1 MQSDVVATTGI
12 GADMMS
18 ANPDQGAQMSRSG
31 TAVAGGIGVLGT
43 LLLSISAASA
53 QASWATLEAP
63 PSGIAAPGDVLR
75 AGHLGREIGETQN
88 IIHFYTD
95 LIGLGLIG
103 PRDAPRPFMAS
114 HPLAEFA
121 ELGEDDNAYN
131 SVSRVALLPIPGT
144 SATPGGTAMTIEAI
158 EIKGIKSRPYNPPMT
173 DPGATYL
180 KLIVADLDKT
190 LGLLKAE
197 RVPIITVGGNPLELS
212 GWPGIEGKI
221 RAVFVRDPDGYPVEL
236 MQVAPQPTS
245 TAPPGSKVLGARVTV
260 VVDNLEATCRLYQ
273 SLVGPDFK
281 FWLSPTPM
289 GDKAYEALTHTSG
302 QFRMAMALVPGSPV
316 VMEFIEYVHHN
327 KHFKRGFIQ
336 DPGTAHFLFMSK
348 DDDIIMPRVLAAK
361 VHTLSKS
368 NAPVFIG
375 PTTRSFF
382 VPDPQGF
389 WLEFM
394 DHDVK
399 KDPAA
404 K

>member
-1 MQSDVVATTGI
+1 VRGFAL
-12 GADMMS
+12 
-18 ANPDQGAQMSRSG
+18 
-31 TAVAGGIGVLGT
+31 AGLT
-43 LLLSISAASA
+43 LLAAPVFA
-53 QASWATLEAP
+53 QTSWATLDSP
-63 PSGIAAPGDVLR
+63 PSGTAAPGDVLR

-88 IIHFYTD
+88 IIHFYAD

-103 PRDAPRPFMAS
+103 PRDAPRPFMVS

-121 ELGEDDNAYN
+121 ELGEDANAYD

-144 SATPGGTAMTIEAI
+144 AAVAGGPQMTIEAI
-158 EIKGIKSRPYNPPMT
+158 EIKGIRSRSYNPPMS

-180 KLIVADLDKT
+180 KLIVTDLDKT
-190 LGLLKAE
+190 LALLKSE
-197 RVPIITVGGNPLELS
+197 RVPVITAGADPVELS
-212 GWPGIEGKI
+212 GWPGMGGRI

-236 MQVAPQPTS
+236 MELTPAPAS
-245 TAPPGSKVLGARVTV
+245 TAAAGSRVLGARVTV

-273 SLVGPDFK
+273 TLVGPDFK
-281 FWLSPTPM
+281 FWVSPALL
-289 GDKAYEALTHTSG
+289 GDSAYEKLTGTSG
-302 QFRMAMALVPGSPV
+302 PFRLAMAMVPGSPV
-316 VMEFIEYVHHN
+316 IMEFIEYRKHN
-327 KHFKRGFIQ
+327 RAFRRGYIQ
-336 DPGTAHFLFMSK
+336 DPGTAHFLFMAK
-348 DDDIIMPRVLAAK
+348 DDDVIMPRVTAARL
-361 VHTLSKS
+361 HTLSRS

-399 KDPAA
+399 RDPAA

>member
-1 MQSDVVATTGI
+1 
-12 GADMMS
+12 
-18 ANPDQGAQMSRSG
+18 MSRSCSR
-31 TAVAGGIGVLGT
+31 AVCAIALCSLMSLVVP
-43 LLLSISAASA
+43 AARA
-53 QASWATLEAP
+53 ATSWATLDAP
-63 PSGIAAPGDVLR
+63 PTGTAPPGDVLR

-95 LIGLGLIG
+95 LIGLGIVG
-103 PRDAPRPFMAS
+103 PRDAPRPFMVS

-121 ELGEDDNAYN
+121 ELGEDANAYD

-144 SATPGGTAMTIEAI
+144 AATAGATLMTIEAI
-158 EIKGIKSRPYNPPMT
+158 EIKGIKNRTYNPPLS

-180 KLIVADLDKT
+180 KLIVTDLDKT
-190 LGLLKAE
+190 LSLLKSE
-197 RVPIITVGGNPLELS
+197 RVPVITAGGNPVELS
-212 GWPGIEGKI
+212 GWPGISGKI

-236 MQVAPQPTS
+236 MEISPAPSS
-245 TAPPGSKVLGARVTV
+245 TAAAGSRVLGARVAV

-281 FWLSPTPM
+281 FWLSPTPV
-289 GDKAYEALTHTSG
+289 GDETYATLSNTPG
-302 QFRMAMALVPGSPV
+302 QFRLAMAMVPGSSV
-316 VMEFIEYVHHN
+316 VMELMEYEHHN
-327 KHFKRGFIQ
+327 KHFERGYIQ
-336 DPGTAHFLFMSK
+336 DPGTAHFLFMAK
-348 DDDIIMPRVLAAK
+348 DDDVIMPRVHAAGL
-361 VHTLSKS
+361 HTLSRS
-368 NAPVFIG
+368 NVPVFIG

>member
-1 MQSDVVATTGI
+1 MLLATSTAWAQS
-12 GADMMS
+12 
-18 ANPDQGAQMSRSG
+18 
-31 TAVAGGIGVLGT
+31 
-43 LLLSISAASA
+43 
-53 QASWATLEAP
+53 SWATLAEP
-63 PSGIAAPGDVLR
+63 PSGIAPPGDILR

-95 LIGLGLIG
+95 LIGLGLVG
-103 PRDAPRPFMAS
+103 PRDAPRPFMVS

-144 SATPGGTAMTIEAI
+144 AAAAGGPAMTIEAI
-158 EIKGIKSRPYNPPMT
+158 EIKGIKSRPYNPPTT

-180 KLIVADLDKT
+180 TLILSALDKT
-190 LGLLKAE
+190 LGVLKSE
-197 RVPIITVGGNPLELS
+197 RVPVITAGGNPVELS
-212 GWPGIEGKI
+212 WPGISGQV

-236 MQVAPQPTS
+236 MQITPAPAS
-245 TAPPGSKVLGARVTV
+245 TAPAGSKVLGARVTV
-260 VVDNLEATCRLYQ
+260 VADNLEATCRLYQ

-281 FWLSPTPM
+281 FWLSPTLL
-289 GDKAYEALTHTSG
+289 GDTAYENLTHTSG
-302 QFRMAMALVPGSPV
+302 QFRLAMAMVPGSPV
-316 VMEFIEYVHHN
+316 IMQFIEYKNHN
-327 KHFKRGFIQ
+327 KQFKRGYIQ
-336 DPGTAHFLFMSK
+336 DPGTAHFLFMAK
-348 DDDIIMPRVLAAK
+348 DDDVIMPRVKAAN

-382 VPDPQGF
+382 VPDGQGF

-399 KDPAA
+399 RDPAA

>member
-1 MQSDVVATTGI
+1 
-12 GADMMS
+12 
-18 ANPDQGAQMSRSG
+18 MSRSRSAAACG
-31 TAVAGGIGVLGT
+31 IALFSFIAVA
-43 LLLSISAASA
+43 AASNATA
-53 QASWATLEAP
+53 QTKWATLDAP
-63 PSGIAAPGDVLR
+63 PSGIAPPGDVLR
-75 AGHLGREIGETQN
+75 AGHLGREIGNEN
-88 IIHFYTD
+88 DIVHFYSD
-95 LIGLGLIG
+95 LIGLGLVG
-103 PRDAPRPFMAS
+103 PREAARPFMVS

-121 ELGEDDNAYN
+121 ELGEGDQNAYD

-144 SATPGGTAMTIEAI
+144 SAAPGGPAMTIEAI

-180 KLIVADLDKT
+180 KLIVTDLDKT
-190 LGLLKAE
+190 LAVLKSE
-197 RVPIITVGGNPLELS
+197 RVPVITVGGNPVELS
-212 GWPGIEGKI
+212 GWPGVTGKI

-236 MQVAPQPTS
+236 MQITPAPAS
-245 TAPPGSKVLGARVTV
+245 TAPADSRVLGARVAV

-281 FWLSPTPM
+281 FWASPTLM
-289 GDKAYEALTHTSG
+289 GDKTYENLTNTTG
-302 QFRMAMALVPGSPV
+302 PFRLAMAMVPGSPV
-316 VMEFIEYVHHN
+316 IMEFIEYRNHN
-327 KHFKRGFIQ
+327 RQFTHGYIQ

-348 DDDIIMPRVLAAK
+348 DDDVIMPRVKAAN

-382 VPDPQGF
+382 IPDPQGF

-399 KDPAA
+399 KDPNA